1 MDGAIPVFKVSG
13 THALM
18 VFLIVT
24 VLFGAAHLAAL
35 SYPDSKL
42 SKAWVL
48 LGF

>member
-1 MDGAIPVFKVSG
+1 MNGAIPVLKISG
-13 THALM
+13 VFAL
-18 VFLIVT
+18 VIFLYVT

-35 SYPDSKL
+35 SYPDNKL